1 MQTKR
6 QYNLQNLRP
15 FTSEEARAC
24 QAKALIARKENR
36 GRSEAI
42 VKAAA
47 AISDAPVSDD
57 ELKDKLLRLGVED
70 EELRNSALIAAAF
83 FRRAVR
89 GNLCAV
95 EKWEEWLDRS
105 AGGQRQDA
113 EEGAGDGDAA
123 LALSL
128 MRANYLENI
137 DSSFGAISV
146 CALKHRFT
154 HFEASGGRGSGKS
167 SWASLT
173 VVRLVMEHPDVHA
186 LVLRKVANTLRDSVF
201 AQYQWA
207 IEQLGVSACWASKR
221 SPPELV
227 YLPTGQRILFRG
239 ADDPMKIKSI
249 KTKFG
254 YIGITHFEEKD
265 QFAGRTEIDSILQST
280 MRGGELFWNFET
292 YNPPRS
298 RDNWANKD
306 SLVPRQNRMQ
316 HKSSYLDLDRPE
328 WLGEAFFEEAENL
341 RLHNEKRYRHE
352 YLGEAV
358 GVGGNV
364 FENLE
369 LREIRE
375 EEIRRFDHIY
385 QGVDWGWFPNPYA
398 FIRLHYDRD
407 SETVFLLDEHVGNK
421 MTNEQT
427 ARWILAQGYGGV
439 PVICDSAEKKSV
451 ADYRSL
457 GLSAREAV
465 KGPGSVEYGMKWL
478 QRRRIVI
485 DRRRT
490 PHAYEEFVGYEYE
503 KNKADEWISG
513 YPDRNNHSIDAV
525 RYALERVMNKYR
537 SNA

>member
-24 QAKALIARKENR
+24 QAKALIVRKGKRE
-36 GRSEAI
+36 RSEAI

-57 ELKDKLLRLGVED
+57 ELKEKLLRLGVED
-70 EELRNSALIAAAF
+70 EELRNSALIAAAV

-221 SPPELV
+221 SPPELI

-265 QFAGRTEIDSILQST
+265 QFAGRSEIDSILQST
-280 MRGGELFWNFET
+280 MRGGEMFWNFET

-306 SLVPRQNRMQ
+306 SLVPRENRMQ

-341 RLHNEKRYRHE
+341 RLQDEKRYRHE

-358 GVGGNV
+358 GIGGNV

>member
-57 ELKDKLLRLGVED
+57 ELKEKLLSLGVED
-70 EELRNSALIAAAF
+70 EELRNSALIAAAV

-306 SLVPRQNRMQ
+306 SLVPRENRMQ

-341 RLHNEKRYRHE
+341 RLHDEKRYRHE

-364 FENLE
+364 FENRE

>member
-57 ELKDKLLRLGVED
+57 ELKEKLLSLGVED
-70 EELRNSALIAAAF
+70 EELRNSALIAAAV

-105 AGGQRQDA
+105 AGGQGQGA
-113 EEGAGDGDAA
+113 GEGAGDGDAA

-254 YIGITHFEEKD
+254 YIGVTHFEEKD

-306 SLVPRQNRMQ
+306 SLVPRENRMQ

-341 RLHNEKRYRHE
+341 RLHDEKRYRHE

>member
-57 ELKDKLLRLGVED
+57 ELKEKLLSLGVED
-70 EELRNSALIAAAF
+70 EELRNSALIAAAV

-306 SLVPRQNRMQ
+306 SLVPRENRMQ

-341 RLHNEKRYRHE
+341 RLHDEKRYRHE

>member
-57 ELKDKLLRLGVED
+57 ELKEKLLSLGVED
-70 EELRNSALIAAAF
+70 EELRNSALIAAAV

-105 AGGQRQDA
+105 AGGQGQGA
-113 EEGAGDGDAA
+113 GEGAGDGDAA

-265 QFAGRTEIDSILQST
+265 QFAGRAEIDSILQST

-306 SLVPRQNRMQ
+306 SLVPRENRMQ

-341 RLHNEKRYRHE
+341 RLHDEKRYRHE

>member
-24 QAKALIARKENR
+24 QAKALIARQEKR

-57 ELKDKLLRLGVED
+57 ELKEKLLSLGVED
-70 EELRNSALIAAAF
+70 EELRNSALIAAAV

-105 AGGQRQDA
+105 AGGQGQGA
-113 EEGAGDGDAA
+113 GEGAGDGDAA

-207 IEQLGVSACWASKR
+207 IEQLGVSASWASKR

-306 SLVPRQNRMQ
+306 SLVPRENRMQ

-341 RLHNEKRYRHE
+341 RLHDEKRYRHE

>member
-15 FTSEEARAC
+15 FTSEEARAS
-24 QAKALIARKENR
+24 QAKALIARKEKR
-36 GRSEAI
+36 ERSEAI

-57 ELKDKLLRLGVED
+57 ELKEKLLRLGVED
-70 EELRNSALIAAAF
+70 EELRNSALIAAAV

-105 AGGQRQDA
+105 AGGQGQGA

-306 SLVPRQNRMQ
+306 SLVPRENRMQ

-341 RLHNEKRYRHE
+341 RLHDEKRYRHE

-525 RYALERVMNKYR
+525 RYALERVMNNYR

>member
-57 ELKDKLLRLGVED
+57 ELKEKLLSLGVED
-70 EELRNSALIAAAF
+70 EELRNSALIAAAV

-227 YLPTGQRILFRG
+227 YLPSGQRILFRG

-254 YIGITHFEEKD
+254 YIGVTHFEEKD

-306 SLVPRQNRMQ
+306 SLAPRENRMQ

-341 RLHNEKRYRHE
+341 RLHDEKRYRHE

>member
-57 ELKDKLLRLGVED
+57 ELKEKLLSLGVED
-70 EELRNSALIAAAF
+70 EELRNSALIAAAV

-105 AGGQRQDA
+105 AGGQGQGA
-113 EEGAGDGDAA
+113 GEGAGDGDAA

-221 SPPELV
+221 SPPELI

-306 SLVPRQNRMQ
+306 SLVPRENRMQ

-341 RLHNEKRYRHE
+341 RLHDEKRYRHE

>member
-57 ELKDKLLRLGVED
+57 ELKEKLLRLGVED
-70 EELRNSALIAAAF
+70 EELRNSALIAAAV

-105 AGGQRQDA
+105 AGGQGQGA
-113 EEGAGDGDAA
+113 GEGAGDGDAA

-306 SLVPRQNRMQ
+306 SLVPRENRMQ

-341 RLHNEKRYRHE
+341 RLHDEKRYRHE

>member
-57 ELKDKLLRLGVED
+57 ELKEKLLSLGVED
-70 EELRNSALIAAAF
+70 EELRNSALIAAAV

-306 SLVPRQNRMQ
+306 SLAPRENRMQ

-328 WLGEAFFEEAENL
+328 WLGEAFCEEAENL
-341 RLHNEKRYRHE
+341 RLHDEKRYRHE

-451 ADYRSL
+451 ADYRSR

>member
-57 ELKDKLLRLGVED
+57 ELKEKLLSLGVED
-70 EELRNSALIAAAF
+70 EELRNSALIAAAV

-95 EKWEEWLDRS
+95 DKWEEWLDRS
-105 AGGQRQDA
+105 AGGQGQGA
-113 EEGAGDGDAA
+113 GEGAGDGDAA

>member
-57 ELKDKLLRLGVED
+57 ELKEKLLSLGVED
-70 EELRNSALIAAAF
+70 EELRNSALIAAAV

-105 AGGQRQDA
+105 AGGQGQGA
-113 EEGAGDGDAA
+113 GEGAGDGDAA

-306 SLVPRQNRMQ
+306 SLVPRENRMQ

-341 RLHNEKRYRHE
+341 RLHDEKRYRHE

-364 FENLE
+364 FENLV

-398 FIRLHYDRD
+398 FIRLHYDQD

>member
-57 ELKDKLLRLGVED
+57 ELKEKLLRLGVED
-70 EELRNSALIAAAF
+70 EELRNSALIAAAV

-123 LALSL
+123 QALSL

-207 IEQLGVSACWASKR
+207 IEQLGVSACWEAKR

-306 SLVPRQNRMQ
+306 SLVPRENRMQ

-341 RLHNEKRYRHE
+341 RLHDEKRYRHE

>member
-57 ELKDKLLRLGVED
+57 ELKEKLLRLGVED
-70 EELRNSALIAAAF
+70 EELRNSALIAAAV

-105 AGGQRQDA
+105 AGGQGQGA
-113 EEGAGDGDAA
+113 GVGAGDGDAA

-221 SPPELV
+221 SPPELI

-306 SLVPRQNRMQ
+306 SLVPRENRMQ

-341 RLHNEKRYRHE
+341 RLHDEKRYRHE

-465 KGPGSVEYGMKWL
+465 
-478 QRRRIVI
+478 
-485 DRRRT
+485 
-490 PHAYEEFVGYEYE
+490 
-503 KNKADEWISG
+503 
-513 YPDRNNHSIDAV
+513 
-525 RYALERVMNKYR
+525 
-537 SNA
+537 

>member
-57 ELKDKLLRLGVED
+57 ELKEKLLSLGVED
-70 EELRNSALIAAAF
+70 EELRNSALIAAAV

-306 SLVPRQNRMQ
+306 SLAPRENRMQ

-341 RLHNEKRYRHE
+341 RLHDEKRYRHE